1 MNQALELDDDPVAH
15 LKKGYPK
22 NKIVQAVVFA
32 IMLHIV
38 AIGVYAYFGAHKTQN
53 VKASDAAEKKAVED
67 AASAAAAAEPPRS
80 ADGKPAT
87 KTDPGGDTAKTPG
100 AEKKDEPKI
109 DPNEKPSGPPPRPGD
124 GIDDLFK

>member
-22 NKIVQAVVFA
+22 NKIIQAVAFA

-38 AIGVYAYFGAHKTQN
+38 GIGVYAYFGAHKTQN

-67 AASAAAAAEPPRS
+67 AANAAAAAEP
-80 ADGKPAT
+80 AKGANGQPAA
-87 KTDPGGDTAKTPG
+87 KTEPGEAAKTPSG
-100 AEKKDEPKI
+100 EKKDEPRI